1 VENFDFDLIQVA
13 MSYTRRVTVTH
24 LVFFI
29 TSPRALGVADPT
41 RLVRTQSSGLRDCS
55 HLIEVAS
62 KSAFGNRAFQKR
74 PCQIKSVP
82 CQIKSGP
89 LLIWRDLA
97 GTLLEGVVAERTLR
111 SFVRMPKRCQFP
123 CSEIRT

>member
-1 VENFDFDLIQVA
+1 VTAVAVENFDFDLIQVA

-74 PCQIKSVP
+74 PCQIKS
-82 CQIKSGP
+82 GP